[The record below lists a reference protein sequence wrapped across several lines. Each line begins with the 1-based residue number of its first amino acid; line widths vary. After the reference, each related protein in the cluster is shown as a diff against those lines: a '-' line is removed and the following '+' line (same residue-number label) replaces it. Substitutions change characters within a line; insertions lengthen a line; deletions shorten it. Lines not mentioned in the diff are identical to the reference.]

1 MTDRI
6 PKLEDLLLR
15 EIAEYM
21 AKARSG
27 GIPGIVT
34 ITHVQLDRDLQSA
47 RIFYSVLGGVVDR
60 ELTDRILMSMRR
72 DMIMCLR
79 KRLHLKRIPSLVFQF
94 DTTPAE
100 AAAVET
106 IFERI
111 RREEKPASDND
122 TSAGAAE

>member
-1 MTDRI
+1 MTDRL

-15 EIAEYM
+15 EIAAYM

-34 ITHVQLDRDLQSA
+34 ITHVQLDRNLQSA
-47 RIFYSVLGGVVDR
+47 RVFYSVMGGSVDR
-60 ELTDRILMSMRR
+60 ELTDKILMSMRR

-100 AAAVET
+100 AAQVET
-106 IFERI
+106 VFERI
-111 RREEKPASDND
+111 RREADADSSGES
-122 TSAGAAE
+122 E